1 MRNNSQSVAQPKIKQ
16 IDHDDLQAL
25 YDSAS
30 PPRATG
36 GTTVR
41 SRKAKERSGVK
52 STDGRRHK
60 TKGRDKQFNTNLT
73 PDMFE
78 RMADMC
84 ERFDLTKAEF
94 TELAFRA
101 AMTLLK
107 SGGLGAL
114 QDAGGEGDA
123 E

>member
-1 MRNNSQSVAQPKIKQ
+1 MKNTSQSAAQPKIKQ

-36 GTTVR
+36 GTTMR
-41 SRKAKERSGVK
+41 SRKAKERPGVK
-52 STDGRRHK
+52 STDGRRRRS
-60 TKGRDKQFNTNLT
+60 KGRDRQFNTNLT

-94 TELAFRA
+94 TELAFKA
-101 AMTLLK
+101 AMALLK
-107 SGGLGAL
+107 LGGVSAQQG
-114 QDAGGEGDA
+114 AGGGDA